1 MTAAKESSDQSTDID
16 HRREKVR
23 GGSYSESPSQSISP
37 LWWSSF
43 RDLGNSSKLWLT
55 WQQREPTQKPLMLH
69 LNLDSPGGRRLY
81 NPKDLIKDGS
91 DPGRNHCGTFSSSFI
106 SLIGWIILHLHWCL
120 TTVRLLVQWNR
131 RGSQTVASQE
141 TDKGSMVTEGNKTSH
156 HSDDWKHSYTKLCK
170 TIAFCQC

>member
-23 GGSYSESPSQSISP
+23 GVSYSESPSQSISP
-37 LWWSSF
+37 PWWSSF

-69 LNLDSPGGRRLY
+69 LSLDSSGGRRLY
-81 NPKDLIKDGS
+81 NPKDLIKDSS

-106 SLIGWIILHLHWCL
+106 SLIHWIILHLHWCL
-120 TTVRLLVQWNR
+120 TTGRLLVQWNR
-131 RGSQTVASQE
+131 RASQSGQPGGSQ
-141 TDKGSMVTEGNKTSH
+141 GSTVTEGNKTSH
-156 HSDDWKHSYTKLCK
+156 HSDDWKRSYTKLCK
-170 TIAFCQC
+170 MIAFCQS